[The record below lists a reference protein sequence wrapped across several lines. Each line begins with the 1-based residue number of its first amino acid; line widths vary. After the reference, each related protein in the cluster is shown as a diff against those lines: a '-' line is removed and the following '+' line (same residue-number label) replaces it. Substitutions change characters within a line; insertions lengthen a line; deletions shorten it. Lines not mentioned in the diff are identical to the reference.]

1 MSDYYPQAEAV
12 LPLFLKA
19 PPGQRHSGTSRAA
32 AALQTPAKLTGDRLR
47 IFAYLKSRPDGA
59 TDEEIAAA
67 LAMGENTERPRRVE
81 LQKIGMIR
89 LAGTRATKSGRK
101 ANVWKATAASL

>member
-1 MSDYYPQAEAV
+1 VSDYYREPEAV

-19 PPGQRHSGTSRAA
+19 PPAQRHSVTSRAA
-32 AALQTPAKLTGDRLR
+32 AASLTPAKLTGDRLR
-47 IFAYLKSRPDGA
+47 IYRYLRTRPDGA

-67 LAMGENTERPRRVE
+67 LAMNANTERPRRVE

-89 LAGTRATKSGRK
+89 LSGTRATASGRK
-101 ANVWKATAASL
+101 ANVWQATAASR

>member
-12 LPLFLKA
+12 LPLFM
-19 PPGQRHSGTSRAA
+19 PPPAQRHSKTSRAA
-32 AALQTPAKLTGDRLR
+32 AASLTPAKLTGDRLR
-47 IFAYLKSRPDGA
+47 IYRYLRTRPDGA

-81 LQKIGMIR
+81 LQRAGMIR
-89 LAGTRATKSGRK
+89 LVGTRATTSGRK
-101 ANVWKATAASL
+101 ANVWQATAASR

>member
-32 AALQTPAKLTGDRLR
+32 AASQTPAKLTGDRLR
-47 IFAYLKSRPDGA
+47 IFSYLKSRPDGA

-81 LQKIGMIR
+81 LQRAGMIR
-89 LAGTRATKSGRK
+89 LVATRATKSGRK
-101 ANVWKATAASL
+101 ANVWRVA